1 MPNPISKK
9 LLLSK
14 WTACKPKNKEKH
26 FLVSK
31 IHDPN
36 VEESNTIPAGFV
48 ELEVMSKRCYLLPIE
63 ELKNQDQW
71 QIGWKH

>member
-1 MPNPISKK
+1 
-9 LLLSK
+9 
-14 WTACKPKNKEKH
+14 
-26 FLVSK
+26 VSK

-48 ELEVMSKRCYLLPIE
+48 ELEAVMSKRCYLLPIE